1 MNDHAATSAG
11 RSAASESLRERV
23 ILAFERAWRIDSLPC
38 ISQAIHGCEANAQAE
53 LARELALVD
62 MEFRWQA
69 SARGRPLSD
78 SLGGRPTWRE
88 YARHVPEIG
97 DVSQIPPA
105 LVAEEYRVRQLWG
118 DRPRHDRFIS
128 SYPDQLAALPK
139 WLSRIDDELRSD
151 GVNTEEPLTTSA
163 FVPAPA
169 DPRAPLSWSDYL
181 LQQHLS
187 SGGFG
192 KVYRALQV
200 SLDRPVAV
208 KALHKARQRDPQAVE
223 QFIEEARL
231 LARLK
236 HPGVV
241 GVHGLGRYPGG
252 GYFLVLDL
260 IEGENLQQ
268 WIDCGPMRID
278 DAVRITIAVAEAIQ
292 HAHDHGV
299 VHGDLKPSN
308 VLCDHDGEITV
319 TDFGLG
325 RLLPTGASDTAIAR
339 FRGGTLAYLAPEMA
353 RGGNIGIAT
362 DVYGLGALLYALLTG
377 QPPHK
382 GDRSEAIITR
392 LETGHPVLSPTT
404 IGADISPDLVKLVMK
419 CLATDCAA
427 RYATAADVAAE
438 LSRCGTTYDAP

>member
-11 RSAASESLRERV
+11 RSASFESSRERV
-23 ILAFERAWRIDSLPC
+23 ILDFERVWRSDSPPC
-38 ISQAIHGCEANAQAE
+38 ISQAIHDCEANAKAG

-69 SARGRPLSD
+69 SARGRSLSD
-78 SLGGRPTWRE
+78 SLGGQPTWWE
-88 YARHVPEIG
+88 YAQHVPDIG
-97 DVSQIPPA
+97 GVSQIPPV
-105 LVAEEYRVRQLWG
+105 LVAEEYRIRQVWG
-118 DRPRHDRFIS
+118 DRPSHDRFIS
-128 SYPDQLAALPK
+128 SYPDQLTRLPK
-139 WLSRIDDELRSD
+139 WLSRIDDELRAD
-151 GVNTEEPLTTSA
+151 GVSIEEALATSA

-169 DPRAPLSWSDYL
+169 DPRAPLPWSDYL
-181 LQQHLS
+181 LQQHLG

-236 HPGVV
+236 HPGIV

-260 IEGENLQQ
+260 ITGEDLQQ
-268 WIDCGPMRID
+268 RMDRGPLRID
-278 DAVRITIAVAEAIQ
+278 DAVRMTIAVAEAIQ
-292 HAHDHGV
+292 HAHHHGV
-299 VHGDLKPSN
+299 LHGDLKPSN
-308 VLCDHDGEITV
+308 VLRDDDGEVTV

-325 RLLPTGASDTAIAR
+325 RLLPTGAGDTTIAR
-339 FRGGTLAYLAPEMA
+339 FRGGTLAYLAPEA
-353 RGGNIGIAT
+353 AGDGNIGAAT

-377 QPPHK
+377 QPPRK
-382 GDRSEAIITR
+382 GECAESIVAQLEAGR
-392 LETGHPVLSPTT
+392 PPSRPET
-404 IGADISPDLVKLVMK
+404 IRADIPRDLAALVMK
-419 CLATDCAA
+419 CLAADAAA
-427 RYATAADVAAE
+427 RYATAAEVAAE
-438 LSRCGTTYDAP
+438 LSRCGPAE